1 MANVAEHFI
10 STFEANGIDRI
21 WGIAGD
27 SLNGFT
33 DAMRNS
39 DIEWMNVRHEEAGAF
54 AAAAEAEMTGEL
66 AVTAGTAGPGN
77 LHLINGLYDAQRSR
91 VPVLAIAAHIPAE
104 EIGTGYFQE
113 THPQELFRECSVYVE
128 QVSDIG
134 QLPRLLSIAMRAA
147 VEQRGVAVLVIS
159 ASMFVTE
166 LPEAKPEIIKATNS
180 RILPATEELDRAAEL
195 LNSCKKV
202 TILAGA
208 GVAGAHDELLE
219 IAERI
224 QAPIVHAM
232 RGKEHVE
239 YDNPYD
245 VGMTGLLGF
254 TSGYRA
260 MIDAEALLMI
270 GTDLPYRQF
279 YPEDVPVIQI
289 DSRGEQIGKRVPV
302 EVPLVGTAKD
312 TIRELLPLL
321 KPAKSSRHLS
331 KMLDHYKK
339 TRAKLDDLA
348 RPSRGS
354 RPIHPQYLTRV
365 LDEKANDDAVFIPD
379 VGSPVVYA
387 SRYLHTTEDR
397 RVIGSFAHGSMANA
411 LTMSLGAQVVSRDR
425 QVIALAGDGG
435 LGMMLGELL
444 TVREHDLPVKIV
456 VYNNSSL
463 NFIELEMKAG
473 GFVPFATDLQNP
485 DYAKVAEA
493 MGIWGKHVER
503 SKDLP
508 GAVKEFLAHDG
519 PAVLDVVT
527 EREELTIPPTISAE
541 QVKGFSLYALRT
553 VLSGKGSE
561 LVDLAKVN
569 LRHIL

>member
-39 DIEWMNVRHEEAGAF
+39 DVEWMHVRHEEAGAF

-147 VEQRGVAVLVIS
+147 VEKRGVAVLVIS

-166 LPEAKPEIIKATNS
+166 LPDAKPEIIKATNS
-180 RILPATEELDRAAEL
+180 RILPATEELNRAADL
-195 LNSCKKV
+195 LNGCKKV

-254 TSGYRA
+254 TSGYRT

-339 TRAKLDDLA
+339 TRSKLDDLA

-354 RPIHPQYLTRV
+354 RAIHPQYLTRV
-365 LDEKANDDAVFIPD
+365 LDEKASDDAVFIPD

-387 SRYLHTTEDR
+387 SRYINTTQDR

-444 TVREHDLPVKIV
+444 TVREHNLPVKIV

-485 DYAKVAEA
+485 DYGKVAEA

-508 GAVKEFLAHDG
+508 GAVEEFLAHDG

-527 EREELTIPPTISAE
+527 ERAELTIPPTISAE

>member
-39 DIEWMNVRHEEAGAF
+39 DVEWMNVRHEEAGAF

-91 VPVLAIAAHIPAE
+91 VPVLALAAHIPAE

-147 VEQRGVAVLVIS
+147 VEKRGVAVLVIS
-159 ASMFVTE
+159 AAMFVTE
-166 LPEAKPEIIKATNS
+166 LPDAKPEIIKATNS
-180 RILPATEELDRAAEL
+180 RILPATEELNRAADL
-195 LNSCKKV
+195 LNGCKKV

-339 TRAKLDDLA
+339 TRSKLDDLA

-365 LDEKANDDAVFIPD
+365 LDEKASDDAVFIPD

-387 SRYLHTTEDR
+387 SRYIHTTQDR

-444 TVREHDLPVKIV
+444 TVREHNLPVKIV

-485 DYAKVAEA
+485 DYGKVAEA

-527 EREELTIPPTISAE
+527 ERAELTIPPTISAE

-553 VLSGKGSE
+553 VLSG
-561 LVDLAKVN
+561 
-569 LRHIL
+569 

>member
-39 DIEWMNVRHEEAGAF
+39 DVEWMNVRHEEAGAF

-91 VPVLAIAAHIPAE
+91 VPVLALAAHIPAE

-147 VEQRGVAVLVIS
+147 VEKRGVAVLVIS

-166 LPEAKPEIIKATNS
+166 LPDAKPEIIRATNS
-180 RILPATEELDRAAEL
+180 RILPATEELNRAADL
-195 LNSCKKV
+195 LNGCKKV

-339 TRAKLDDLA
+339 TRSKLDDLA

-365 LDEKANDDAVFIPD
+365 LDEKASDDAVFIPD

-387 SRYLHTTEDR
+387 SRYIHTTQDR

-444 TVREHDLPVKIV
+444 TVREHNLPVKIV

-485 DYAKVAEA
+485 DYGKVAEA

-508 GAVKEFLAHDG
+508 GAVEEFLAHDG

-527 EREELTIPPTISAE
+527 ERAELTIPPTISAE

>member
-39 DIEWMNVRHEEAGAF
+39 DVEWMNVRHEEAGAF

-91 VPVLAIAAHIPAE
+91 VPVLALAAHIPAE

-147 VEQRGVAVLVIS
+147 VEKRGVAVLVIS
-159 ASMFVTE
+159 AAMFVTE
-166 LPEAKPEIIKATNS
+166 LPDAKPEIIKATNS
-180 RILPATEELDRAAEL
+180 RILPATEELNRAADL
-195 LNSCKKV
+195 LNGCKKV

-339 TRAKLDDLA
+339 TRSKLDDLA
-348 RPSRGS
+348 QPSRGS

-365 LDEKANDDAVFIPD
+365 LDEKASDDAVFIPD

-387 SRYLHTTEDR
+387 SRYIHTTQDR

-444 TVREHDLPVKIV
+444 TVREHNLPVKIV

-485 DYAKVAEA
+485 DYGKVAEA

-527 EREELTIPPTISAE
+527 ERAELTIPPTISAE